1 MLKTLIV
8 WFVVIFLR
16 KFGRNVD
23 RKEIARLKKVYNRHD
38 TARIE
43 RRLERSERSK
53 MANKVIL
60 PGAVAQPVLLG
71 IPADRAALYNKSGHL
86 IRLKMGVES
95 RQFNTI

>member
-23 RKEIARLKKVYNRHD
+23 RKEIARLKKVYNQHD

-43 RRLERSERSK
+43 RRVERSERSK
-53 MANKVIL
+53 MAKVIL
-60 PGAVAQPVLLG
+60 PGAAQPALLG
-71 IPADRAALYNKSGHL
+71 IPADRDSLYNKSGHL

-95 RQFNTI
+95 RRFSSI